1 MFPYLI
7 FVFLKIIYKSIYM
20 NQYYQF
26 PNKERKP
33 STFKKLYYK
42 IFPDKKVK
50 PITFIKSNQITPSE
64 FYEKYGIIYD
74 GSTTRSCV
82 NSIF

>member
-1 MFPYLI
+1 MFPYVI

-26 PNKERKP
+26 P
-33 STFKKLYYK
+33 
-42 IFPDKKVK
+42 DKKVK
-50 PITFIKSNQITPSE
+50 PITFIKGNQITPSE
-64 FYEKYGIIYD
+64 FYKKYGI
-74 GSTTRSCV
+74 